1 MVSTPPTNKP
11 LPSHPIFQAFWYLG
25 CILTLGYAPKCLR
38 RIEEWQIYDLSVYDK
53 QYRAYS
59 FPVDTKRLGLGSS
72 KRAKQQKE
80 WDRLMVPFS
89 IITATSA
96 AALAIPS
103 PLNSH
108 WLTAALYTAAFGVSL
123 EGLLLT
129 TYLTVFG
136 GSSSAETI
144 GRLANGKAFLRG
156 TVGPVAIVTALPAAL
171 VTYAALFLL
180 GGLVVMTGAAPNENG
195 IAEHKVAFQ
204 AIAIVPVCTVLVC
217 VLVAVI
223 GCEVFIWMEARHTQ
237 AGDTEEP
244 EGLPFSVEKESE
256 GMC

>member
-1 MVSTPPTNKP
+1 MVSTPPTKKP
-11 LPSHPIFQAFWYLG
+11 CPSNPILQALWYLG
-25 CILTLGYAPKCLR
+25 CILTLGYAPKHLR
-38 RIEEWQIYDLSVYDK
+38 RIEEWQIYDLSIYDD

-59 FPVDTKRLGLGSS
+59 IPIDTKRSGLGSS

-108 WLTAALYTAAFGVSL
+108 WLTVALYTAAFGVSL

-136 GSSSAETI
+136 ASSSAETI
-144 GRLANGKAFLRG
+144 GRLANGKAFLKG

-180 GGLVVMTGAAPNENG
+180 GGLVVMTGAAANENN
-195 IAEHKVAFQ
+195 ITEHKVAFQ
-204 AIAIVPVCTVLVC
+204 AITIVPVCSVLVC
-217 VLVAVI
+217 IAVAVI
-223 GCEVFIWMEARHTQ
+223 GCEVFIWMEAKHAQ
-237 AGDTEEP
+237 AGNVEEP
-244 EGLPFSVEKESE
+244 EGLFLSVEKEAE
-256 GMC
+256 GRC